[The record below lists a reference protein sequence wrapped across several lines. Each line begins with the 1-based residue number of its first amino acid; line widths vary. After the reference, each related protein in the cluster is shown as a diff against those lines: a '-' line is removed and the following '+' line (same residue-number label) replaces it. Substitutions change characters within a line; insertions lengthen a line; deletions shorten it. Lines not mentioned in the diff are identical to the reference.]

1 MKGFLGIDVSKGY
14 ADFVLL
20 NHEGKKLEDTLQLDD
35 TRKGHNLLTN
45 WLEELPIKHSISELY
60 CGLESTG
67 GLENNW
73 YAALKSPFKE
83 RLSVYS
89 IRLNPSV
96 VANASKAEL
105 NTNVTDSESARNIAS
120 YLRRYADKINYG
132 QDDNVYSAFRSLHTH
147 IQLLLKQKTQIINE
161 LKVVLYS
168 SFPELQ
174 RYCKNGIPNWVL
186 TMLRQYPT
194 AEKLARAKPQ
204 KLEKIPSIT
213 NEKAIK
219 LIESA
224 KASIGS
230 RQSKTHEFI
239 ISNMAEEIL
248 EKDRRIKALK
258 KHLAENCTGPE
269 TKLLETI
276 KGIASY
282 SAASIMVQIE
292 DINRFKAPKEL
303 ASYFGLH
310 PVLKESGDK
319 KIVSR
324 MSKRGR
330 PAMRAILYMCAQSA
344 VLHDVHLKEI
354 YARHRAKGKA
364 HRQAIGVVMHKILR
378 IVWGVLHSAKPYDCA
393 IDKQNQIKNE
403 KPIEDQTYKEVER
416 KRRLQ
421 TFDQDAPISRMA
433 HKKRKVHATSQ
444 SGETSKIRDLEPEPL
459 DTNILNCL

>member
-20 NHEGKKLEDTLQLDD
+20 NQEGKKLEDTLQLDD
-35 TRKGHNLLTN
+35 TRKGHHLLTN
-45 WLEELPIKHSISELY
+45 WLKELPIKHSISELY

-73 YAALKSPFKE
+73 HSALKSSLNDN
-83 RLSVYS
+83 LSVFCV
-89 IRLNPSV
+89 RLNPSV
-96 VANASKAEL
+96 VSNSSKAEL
-105 NTNVTDSESARNIAS
+105 NNNVTDSESARNIAS
-120 YLRRYADKINYG
+120 YLRRYADKIDYC
-132 QDDNVYSAFRSLHTH
+132 QEENVYSGFRSLHTH

-168 SFPELQ
+168 SFPEVQ
-174 RYCKNGIPNWVL
+174 RYCKKGIPAWVL

-194 AEKLARAKPQ
+194 AEKLARAKPE
-204 KLEKIPSIT
+204 KLEKIPNIT
-213 NEKAIK
+213 NEKALK
-219 LIESA
+219 LIEGA

-239 ISNMAEEIL
+239 IINMAEEIL

-330 PAMRAILYMCAQSA
+330 PAMRGTLYMCAQTA

-354 YARHRAKGKA
+354 YARSRAKGKA
-364 HRQAIGVVMHKILR
+364 HRQALGVVMHKMLR
-378 IVWGVLHSAKPYDCA
+378 IIWGVLHSSKPYDSV

-403 KPIEDQTYKEVER
+403 KLVEDQSYKEVER

-421 TFDQDAPISRMA
+421 SFDQDAPISRMA
-433 HKKRKVHATSQ
+433 YKKRKVHAASQ

-459 DTNILNCL
+459 DTNILKCL